1 MVYFLQHLSA
11 WYFGSIIVLHQEIVC
26 LDDGWCGVGPE
37 SEKNELAKSTLKRLM
52 KHAIWMNI
60 HLAPFP
66 TFEIR
71 VSDGYGARWV
81 ADGSQFQGFL
91 EPPMDDGY
99 LKKWRH

>member
-1 MVYFLQHLSA
+1 MVLRHHCCSCKVYSLQHLSA
-11 WYFGSIIVLHQEIVC
+11 WYLGSIVLYQEVVC
-26 LDDGWCGVGPE
+26 LDEGWCGVGPE

-81 ADGSQFQGFL
+81 ADGSQVPFVL
-91 EPPMDDGY
+91 
-99 LKKWRH
+99 LSALS

>member
-1 MVYFLQHLSA
+1 L
-11 WYFGSIIVLHQEIVC
+11 GSIVLHQEIVC
-26 LDDGWCGVGPE
+26 LDEGWCGVGPE